1 MAAELAQVS
10 QEELVKLCA
19 VDNVLFAHTFFPKT
33 ARMASPPF
41 HQTVWKMLGDPSS
54 RLVSLLVF
62 RGGAKTSILRMFT
75 AKRIA
80 YGVSHTI
87 LYIGKSEGHAA
98 RSIKWLRRQ
107 VQYNRFYAETFQL
120 RPGNKWQ
127 DIEAEVWHGTD
138 EYPIWIMG
146 SGITGSVRGINE
158 DDYRPDLIVVDD
170 VIDEENSAT
179 PEQREKTENLI
190 LGALKESLAPASEA
204 PHAKLV
210 MLQTPLNRED
220 ASAKAQDDPEWS
232 SARFGC
238 WTADSEDLPLIQR
251 ESIWPVRWSSAT
263 LREEKEM
270 AIARNKLSLF
280 SREKECKIISPE
292 TSAFRPD
299 WLKFYD
305 LSPERLQI
313 AIAIDPVPPP
323 SEIQIAKG
331 MKGKDFEAFGVV
343 GSYKGQFYLLEYSF
357 NRGHDPTWTIA
368 EFFRLCIKWRPKIIC
383 VEVVAY
389 QRTLA
394 WLLRQAMQQARRYY
408 VIKELPADKRSKYDR
423 IVDALSGPA
432 FNGALHVRKEHV
444 EFIQQFSEYPDV
456 NHDDIL
462 EVIAIAVKEL
472 ATSYDEDFAD
482 IEEEE
487 EDIPRLQYIRGAP

>member
-1 MAAELAQVS
+1 MPDLVNVS
-10 QEELVKLCA
+10 HEELVKLCA
-19 VDNVLFAHTFFPKT
+19 VDDALFAKTFFPKT
-33 ARMASPPF
+33 ARMISPPF
-41 HQTVWKMLGDPSS
+41 HKTIWTTVGESSS
-54 RLVSLLVF
+54 RLVCLWVF

-107 VQYNRFYAETFQL
+107 VQYNHMYAETFQL

-146 SGITGSVRGINE
+146 AGITGSVRGINE
-158 DDYRPDLIVVDD
+158 DDYRPDLIIVDD

-190 LGALKESLAPASEA
+190 LGALKESLAPRSEA
-204 PHAKLV
+204 PNAKLV

-220 ASAKAQDDPEWS
+220 ASAKAQTDPEWT

-238 WTADSEDLPLIQR
+238 WTPSTEDLPLERR
-251 ESIWPVRWSSAT
+251 ESIWPERWSSKT
-263 LREEKEM
+263 LHEEKQA

-292 TSAFRPD
+292 TSSFRPE
-299 WLKFYD
+299 WLQYYD
-305 LSPERLQI
+305 VSPEQMNV
-313 AIAIDPVPPP
+313 AMAIDPVPPP
-323 SEIQIAKG
+323 SELQISKG
-331 MKGKDFEAFGVV
+331 MKGKDFESLAVV
-343 GSYKGQFYLLEYSF
+343 GSYKGKYFLLEYSF
-357 NRGHDPTWTIA
+357 NRGHDPSWTVS
-368 EFFRLCIKWRPKIIC
+368 EFFRLAIKWRPRIVV
-383 VEVVAY
+383 VEAVAY

-394 WLLRQAMQQARRYY
+394 WLLKQAMQQTRRYY
-408 VIKELPADKRSKYDR
+408 VIKELVDKRSKYDR
-423 IVDALSGPA
+423 IVDAISGPA
-432 FNGALHVRKEHV
+432 FNGVLHVRKEHSD
-444 EFIQQFSEYPDV
+444 FIQQFSEYPDV
-456 NHDDIL
+456 NHDDII
-462 EVIAIAVKEL
+462 ESVAVALKEL
-472 ATSYDEDFAD
+472 TTMYNDDYDD
-482 IEEEE
+482 ILSEE
-487 EDIPRLQYIRGAP
+487 EDIPRLEYVRGAP